1 MAQILID
8 TNVLV
13 DVIRG
18 FTPTIHQL
26 EEIETESELCVSVIT
41 EMELIVGCKK
51 KQDLKS
57 VESFLDNFEIISI
70 DSNTAN
76 QAIKLLRTYRLSH
89 GLLMPDALIAA
100 SVIENDLL
108 LFTRNQK
115 DFQFIKGITL
125 VPID

>member
-8 TNVLV
+8 TNILV

-70 DSNTAN
+70 DPNTAN
-76 QAIKLLRTYRLSH
+76 QAIKLLRTYVKSWITH
-89 GLLMPDALIAA
+89 
-100 SVIENDLL
+100 
-108 LFTRNQK
+108 TRCVNRCECY
-115 DFQFIKGITL
+115 
-125 VPID
+125 